1 MCGWRALWAEVWY
14 ERGEVDDYLIPVRL
28 REIAC
33 DPYVAR
39 GKVLVSGLATKVCGT
54 SSVTGV
60 NQGGLKG
67 GSSR

>member
-1 MCGWRALWAEVWY
+1 M
-14 ERGEVDDYLIPVRL
+14 DDYLIPVRL